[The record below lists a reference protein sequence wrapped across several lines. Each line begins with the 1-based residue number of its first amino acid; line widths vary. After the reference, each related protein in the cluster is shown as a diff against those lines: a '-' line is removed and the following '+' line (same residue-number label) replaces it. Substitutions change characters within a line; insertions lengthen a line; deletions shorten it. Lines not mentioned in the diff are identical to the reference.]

1 MRKLVTRRE
10 TRDGKVAIEVRNYTD
25 QKGAVTLYDISPDS
39 AEDATITPD
48 FSTQME
54 QEVTKVWQVQIEP
67 GSVWRV
73 EYSGAGGGSLD
84 IRGIDQKYVVT
95 VDLDV

>member
-1 MRKLVTRRE
+1 V
-10 TRDGKVAIEVRNYTD
+10 VIEMRNYTE

-39 AEDATITPD
+39 AEDATIKPD
-48 FSTQME
+48 FSTQMD
-54 QEVTKVWQVQIEP
+54 QEVTKVWQVPIEP

-73 EYSGAGGGSLD
+73 EYSGTGGGSRD